1 MEDTQWTRKK
11 PHKRKQPKKENELQ
25 KMVGFFDD
33 LFHNKKE
40 GFSAPAPAPAPAPA
54 VSLDSETASLQEN
67 IDTKLDNA
75 EKGKDG
81 EVKTVETEINSLRAD
96 ISNILSDVEQLNSIG
111 SEKDSISGNLNTPSP
126 GTSQSLKYLNSKTV
140 TSGANTSVSEIASL
154 IQRTVQKLISY
165 LILAKK
171 SVELFILELNSNITT
186 VITKMSNALTQ
197 NTATDAEI
205 QTFQDQTHKFL
216 SIMTVWLF
224 VYNWYYVFFYLEPQ
238 DGIRHTFDPRPL
250 QDYSEILYGAF
261 GPSAK
266 VVEKLN
272 DGIIWMSDYVKRPH
286 VPFTTIKG
294 TTPNALIYI
303 ILFGLFAILVSTDFQ
318 STLIIDFFNSLRH
331 KSGMSVLYIMNV
343 IMVGIF
349 AAKYFFWDS
358 DSLNLLFL
366 PYFMGIPL
374 YFIVLYMYVIWTS
387 QISVPLGMIFICGYL
402 VMNCFF
408 SVFYYEG
415 FNAMNIFTGISNNI
429 APIGPDLNAGDV
441 CIDYESPSWYMYLRS
456 YPPVIWHYSKII
468 INYMTAYMFEFIV
481 ILLLL
486 GGIGTY
492 SATLQNAIQGKI
504 GMGAFNPSSIKQ
516 AFKQLFTWLILIN
529 IIIIV
534 LIVMFAVK
542 KYRQIQSL
550 TPSVSKG
557 TKKVDMSV
565 FYNGGGGM
573 GEPGMGEVGR
583 MGGTGVEP
591 EMRGTRM
598 EEPSKILAAGGG
610 GSLYTKM
617 FNNNIGEV

>member
-11 PHKRKQPKKENELQ
+11 PHKRKQPKKVNELH

-33 LFHNKKE
+33 LFEDKKE
-40 GFSAPAPAPAPAPA
+40 GFTAPAPAA
-54 VSLDSETASLQEN
+54 SLDSEAASLQEN

-75 EKGKDG
+75 ESGKDS
-81 EVKTVETEINSLRAD
+81 EVKTVDTEINSLKAD

-111 SEKDSISGNLNTPSP
+111 SEKSSISGNLNTPAP
-126 GTSQSLKYLNSKTV
+126 GTSQTLKYLNASSV
-140 TSGANTSVSEIASL
+140 TTGANTSVSEIASL
-154 IQRTVQKLISY
+154 IQRTVQKLVSY

-205 QTFQDQTHKFL
+205 QTFQDQTQKFI
-216 SIMTVWLF
+216 SIMTVWMF

-238 DGIRHTFDPRPL
+238 DGIRHTFNPQAL
-250 QDYSEILYGAF
+250 QDYSEFLYGAF

-266 VVEKLN
+266 VVEKFNAGL
-272 DGIIWMSDYVKRPH
+272 IWMSDYVKYPH
-286 VPFTTIKG
+286 IPFTTIKG

-303 ILFGLFAILVSTDFQ
+303 ILFCIFTILVSSDFQ
-318 STLIIDFFNSLRH
+318 STLIIDFFNALRH
-331 KSGMSVLYIMNV
+331 TSGVSVLYLLVLI
-343 IMVGIF
+343 GISIF
-349 AAKYFFWDS
+349 GAKYFFFDS
-358 DSLNLLFL
+358 GSEKMLYL

-387 QISVPLGMIFICGYL
+387 QVSVPLGMIFICGYL

-456 YPPVIWHYSKII
+456 YPLVIWHYSKII

-486 GGIGTY
+486 SGIGTY
-492 SATLQNAIQGKI
+492 SATLQSAIQGKV

-529 IIIIV
+529 IIIII

-557 TKKVDMSV
+557 TKKVNMDM
-565 FYNGGGGM
+565 FYNSGGGM
-573 GEPGMGEVGR
+573 GESVMGAD
-583 MGGTGVEP
+583 P
-591 EMRGTRM
+591 EMRGTGEPEMGGTGDPEMRGIRL

-610 GSLYTKM
+610 S
-617 FNNNIGEV
+617 